1 VRRLAV
7 RGGRTALFIGLLAA
21 RSAAAQPR
29 PSLSGSLERIRGA
42 RGDSAIDVR
51 VAVSITDG
59 WHIGARTPG
68 VVGIPTRLEWQLPK
82 GWSVV
87 SEAWPRPEAA
97 LVGRDSAFTY
107 SGSLTIRA
115 SLVGPRAALREPV
128 QAVLSYGICR
138 EMCIPGQVT
147 LRLAR

>member
-1 VRRLAV
+1 M
-7 RGGRTALFIGLLAA
+7 
-21 RSAAAQPR
+21 
-29 PSLSGSLERIRGA
+29 RGA

-51 VAVSITDG
+51 VAVTITDG

-87 SEAWPRPEAA
+87 SEVWPRPEAA

-115 SLVGPRAALREPV
+115 SLVGPRAVSRESV